1 LVETNLARADLVRNS
16 NSATVKP
23 PDGGEN
29 AGKPFMTV
37 NLPAVGE
44 LLAVPGVL
52 LGTSY
57 AGVKSVAEDSPSAG
71 NSERDDLLVIALGAK
86 TTVAGVFTRSSFR
99 AAPVEIAAERIELG
113 GVRAL
118 VINSGNANAAT
129 GAPGHADAL
138 AICDAVANSLDLP
151 VSSVLPFSTGV
162 IGERL
167 PITPMIKGV
176 DIACGRLEPNRW
188 EAAARAIMTTDTQPK
203 VLSNRVDVDGKIVT
217 LTGMAKGAGMIKPD
231 MATMLAFVCCDA
243 DISSECLA
251 RLTREVADQSF
262 NRITVD
268 GDTSTNDSFVV
279 CATGVVGQVPIRTT
293 DCVGYAALREGVMAL
308 AKELAQRVIRDG
320 EGATKFVSVRVMGG
334 ASPAECLQVAYTVAE
349 SPLVKT
355 AIFAGDPNWGRF
367 CMAIGR
373 AGINDLDTSGV
384 NLFLNDVQ
392 VAAAGLVADD
402 YQETAGVAVME
413 QDEFEVRIELG
424 RGDCEEVIWTTDLSY
439 EYVRINAE
447 YRT

>member
-1 LVETNLARADLVRNS
+1 MA
-16 NSATVKP
+16 
-23 PDGGEN
+23 
-29 AGKPFMTV
+29 V

-52 LGTSY
+52 LGTAN
-57 AGVKSVAEDSPSAG
+57 AGIKQTDRHDMAVITLSPQS
-71 NSERDDLLVIALGAK
+71 
-86 TTVAGVFTRSSFR
+86 TVAGVFTRSAFR
-99 AAPVEIAAERIELG
+99 AAPVEIAARRIVAG

-129 GAPGHADAL
+129 GEPGYADAL
-138 AICDAVANSLDLP
+138 AVCDAVAQRLGTSADA
-151 VSSVLPFSTGV
+151 VLPFSTGV

-167 PITPMIKGV
+167 PVLAMAEAGAAAAGAL
-176 DIACGRLEPNRW
+176 DAGAW

-203 VLSNRVDVDGKIVT
+203 VISRRLRVGEQWVT
-217 LTGMAKGAGMIKPD
+217 LTGMAKGAGMIRPD

-243 DISSECLA
+243 AISSECLA
-251 RLTREVADQSF
+251 ALTSAAADRSF

-279 CATGVVGQVPIRTT
+279 CATGVADHARIDSVDSAGFR
-293 DCVGYAALREGVMAL
+293 ALRDAVAEL
-308 AKELAQRVIRDG
+308 AVELAQLVVRDG
-320 EGATKFVSVRVMGG
+320 EGATKFVTVRVAGG
-334 ASPAECLQVAYTVAE
+334 ASSAECLQVAYTVAE

-373 AGINDLDTSGV
+373 AGIADLDPTGV
-384 NLFLNDVQ
+384 SLFLDAVQ
-392 VAAAGLVADD
+392 VAAGGLVDEGYEEA
-402 YQETAGVAVME
+402 AAAAVMAA
-413 QDEFEVRIELG
+413 DEFEVRINLG
-424 RGDCEEVIWTTDLSY
+424 RGDHEEVIWTTDLSY